1 MDARFS
7 QRSIARIDELVGHAS
22 RASLEPKGL
31 AQRRKLMNS
40 TKKMYI
46 VTGGSSGIGYHLVK
60 RLREASRVVA
70 LARSA
75 EQTDL
80 VDNSVVFGIN
90 TDVRSLQQLLH
101 AKEKMKNAFQIG
113 QIDGLINCA
122 GIGYRQPLLELT
134 EQDYEDVFATNVKGL
149 MFATK
154 TFMDL
159 LKDHTGIICNIS
171 SIAGIKG
178 FSEWSL
184 YSASK
189 FAVEGFTQS
198 IRHELRPRG
207 IRVMC
212 VRPGSVDTPIYEH
225 LSIEEKRDFID
236 PATIAHI
243 IFALLDIP
251 QKAVV
256 EDIFINNSVG
266 DL

>member
-1 MDARFS
+1 
-7 QRSIARIDELVGHAS
+7 
-22 RASLEPKGL
+22 
-31 AQRRKLMNS
+31 MNS
-40 TKKMYI
+40 TKKTYI

-60 RLREASRVVA
+60 RLGEVSRVII

-80 VDNSVVFGIN
+80 VDNSGVLGIN
-90 TDVRSLQQLLH
+90 TDVSSLQQLLQ
-101 AKEKMKNAFQIG
+101 AKEKIKTTFHIG

-122 GIGYRQPLLELT
+122 GIGYRQPLVELT
-134 EQDYEDVFATNVKGL
+134 EQDYEQVFATNVKGL
-149 MFATK
+149 MFATQ
-154 TFMDL
+154 TFLDVL
-159 LKDHTGIICNIS
+159 TNETGIICNIS

-184 YSASK
+184 YCASK

-198 IRHELRPRG
+198 IRYELRPRG
-207 IRVMC
+207 IRVMS
-212 VRPGSVDTPIYEH
+212 VRPGAVDTPIYAH
-225 LSIEEKRDFID
+225 LSSEEKRDFMD
-236 PATIAHI
+236 PATIAQI
-243 IFALLDIP
+243 IVELLALP

>member
-1 MDARFS
+1 
-7 QRSIARIDELVGHAS
+7 
-22 RASLEPKGL
+22 
-31 AQRRKLMNS
+31 MNS
-40 TKKMYI
+40 TKKTYI

-60 RLREASRVVA
+60 RLGEVSRVII

-80 VDNSVVFGIN
+80 VNNSGVFGIN
-90 TDVRSLQQLLH
+90 TDVRSLQQLLQ
-101 AKEKMKNAFQIG
+101 AKEKIQNTFHIG

-122 GIGYRQPLLELT
+122 GIGYRQPLVNLT
-134 EQDYEDVFATNVKGL
+134 EQDYEQVFATNVKGL
-149 MFATK
+149 MFATQ
-154 TFMDL
+154 TFLDVL
-159 LKDHTGIICNIS
+159 INETGIICNIS

-184 YSASK
+184 YCASK

-207 IRVMC
+207 IRVMSI
-212 VRPGSVDTPIYEH
+212 RPGAVDTPIYAH
-225 LSIEEKRDFID
+225 LSSEEKRDFMD
-236 PATIAHI
+236 PATIAQI
-243 IFALLDIP
+243 IVELLALP
-251 QKAVV
+251 QKTVV

>member
-1 MDARFS
+1 MKDSKR
-7 QRSIARIDELVGHAS
+7 
-22 RASLEPKGL
+22 
-31 AQRRKLMNS
+31 
-40 TKKMYI
+40 TYI

-60 RLREASRVVA
+60 RLGEVSRVII

-80 VDNSVVFGIN
+80 VDNAVVFGIN
-90 TDVRSLQQLLH
+90 TDVQSLQQLLH
-101 AKEKMKNAFQIG
+101 AKETITNTFQIE

-134 EQDYEDVFATNVKGL
+134 EQDYDNVFATNVKGL
-149 MFATK
+149 LFATK
-154 TFMDL
+154 TFLDL
-159 LKDHTGIICNIS
+159 LKNNTGIICNIS

-198 IRHELRPRG
+198 IRYELRPRG
-207 IRVMC
+207 IRVMS
-212 VRPGSVDTPIYEH
+212 VRPGSVDTPIYAH
-225 LSIEEKRDFID
+225 LSREEKRDFMD
-236 PATIAHI
+236 PATIAKI
-243 IFALLDIP
+243 IVELLALP
-251 QKAVV
+251 PKAVV

>member
-1 MDARFS
+1 M
-7 QRSIARIDELVGHAS
+7 
-22 RASLEPKGL
+22 
-31 AQRRKLMNS
+31 
-40 TKKMYI
+40 
-46 VTGGSSGIGYHLVK
+46 
-60 RLREASRVVA
+60 SRVII

-80 VDNSVVFGIN
+80 VDNA
-90 TDVRSLQQLLH
+90 DVRSLKQLLH
-101 AKEKMKNAFQIG
+101 AKEKITSTLHIE

-122 GIGYRQPLLELT
+122 GIGYSQPLRELT
-134 EQDYEDVFATNVKGL
+134 EQEYENVLATNVKGL

-154 TFMDL
+154 TFLDL
-159 LKDHTGIICNIS
+159 LKDQTGIICNIS

-184 YSASK
+184 YCASK

-207 IRVMC
+207 IRVMS
-212 VRPGSVDTPIYEH
+212 VRPGSVDTPIYAH

-236 PATIAHI
+236 PATIARI
-243 IFALLDIP
+243 IVELLDIS

-256 EDIFINNSVG
+256 EDIFMNNSVG

>member
-1 MDARFS
+1 M
-7 QRSIARIDELVGHAS
+7 
-22 RASLEPKGL
+22 K
-31 AQRRKLMNS
+31 S
-40 TKKMYI
+40 TNKTYI

-60 RLREASRVVA
+60 KLGEVGRVIL

-90 TDVRSLQQLLH
+90 TDVRSLQQFLH
-101 AKEKMKNAFQIG
+101 AKEKIQNTFHIE

-134 EQDYEDVFATNVKGL
+134 EQDYENVFATNVKGL

-154 TFMDL
+154 TFLDL
-159 LKDHTGIICNIS
+159 LTNDTGIICNIS

-184 YSASK
+184 YCASK

-207 IRVMC
+207 IRVMS
-212 VRPGSVDTPIYEH
+212 VRPGSVDTPIYAY
-225 LSIEEKRDFID
+225 LSREEKRDFID
-236 PATIAHI
+236 PATIATLI
-243 IFALLDIP
+243 SALLDIP

>member
-1 MDARFS
+1 M
-7 QRSIARIDELVGHAS
+7 
-22 RASLEPKGL
+22 K
-31 AQRRKLMNS
+31 S
-40 TKKMYI
+40 TKKNYI

-60 RLREASRVVA
+60 RLGAVSRVII

-80 VDNSVVFGIN
+80 VDNADVFGVN
-90 TDVRSLQQLLH
+90 ADVRSLKQLLH
-101 AKEKMKNAFQIG
+101 AKEKITSTLHIE

-122 GIGYRQPLLELT
+122 GIGYSQPLRELT
-134 EQDYEDVFATNVKGL
+134 EQDYENVFSTNVKGL

-154 TFMDL
+154 TFLDL
-159 LKDHTGIICNIS
+159 LKDQTGIICNIS

-184 YSASK
+184 YCASK
-189 FAVEGFTQS
+189 FAIEGFTQS

-207 IRVMC
+207 IRVMS
-212 VRPGSVDTPIYEH
+212 VRPGSVDTPIYAH
-225 LSIEEKRDFID
+225 LSTEEKRNFID
-236 PATIAHI
+236 PATIARI
-243 IFALLDIP
+243 IVELFDIS

>member
-1 MDARFS
+1 
-7 QRSIARIDELVGHAS
+7 
-22 RASLEPKGL
+22 
-31 AQRRKLMNS
+31 MNR
-40 TKKMYI
+40 TKKTYI

-60 RLREASRVVA
+60 QLAETSNVIA

-75 EQTDL
+75 EHTDL
-80 VDNSVVFGIN
+80 IDHAVVFGVN
-90 TDVRSLQQLLH
+90 TDLRSLQQLLQ
-101 AKEKMKNAFQIG
+101 AKETITKTLQIG

-134 EQDYEDVFATNVKGL
+134 EQDYEQVFATNVKGL
-149 MFATK
+149 MFATC
-154 TFMDL
+154 TFLDV

-178 FSEWSL
+178 FSEWAL

-207 IRVMC
+207 IRVMS
-212 VRPGSVDTPIYEH
+212 VRPGSVDTPIYAH
-225 LSIEEKRDFID
+225 LSPGEKRDFMD
-236 PATIAHI
+236 PATIAMI
-243 IFALLDIP
+243 IVELLAIP
-251 QKAVV
+251 QNAVV
-256 EDIFINNSVG
+256 EDIFINNAVG

>member
-1 MDARFS
+1 
-7 QRSIARIDELVGHAS
+7 
-22 RASLEPKGL
+22 
-31 AQRRKLMNS
+31 
-40 TKKMYI
+40 
-46 VTGGSSGIGYHLVK
+46 VK

-101 AKEKMKNAFQIG
+101 AKEKMKNALQIG

-134 EQDYEDVFATNVKGL
+134 EQDYENVFATNVKGL

-225 LSIEEKRDFID
+225 RGEKRFYRPGNHCSYHFCI
-236 PATIAHI
+236 T
-243 IFALLDIP
+243 
-251 QKAVV
+251 
-256 EDIFINNSVG
+256 
-266 DL
+266 

>member
-1 MDARFS
+1 MS
-7 QRSIARIDELVGHAS
+7 VL
-22 RASLEPKGL
+22 K
-31 AQRRKLMNS
+31 S
-40 TKKMYI
+40 TNKTYI

-60 RLREASRVVA
+60 RLGEVSRVII

-80 VDNSVVFGIN
+80 VDNAVVFGIN

-101 AKEKMKNAFQIG
+101 AKEKIQSTFHFG

-122 GIGYRQPLLELT
+122 GIGYLQPLLELT
-134 EQDYEDVFATNVKGL
+134 EQDFENVFATNVKGL
-149 MFATK
+149 MFTTK

-159 LKDHTGIICNIS
+159 LTNDTGIICNIS

-184 YSASK
+184 YCASK

-207 IRVMC
+207 IRVMS
-212 VRPGSVDTPIYEH
+212 VRPGEVDTPIYAH
-225 LSIEEKRDFID
+225 LSREEKRDFID
-236 PATIAHI
+236 PATIAKI
-243 IFALLDIP
+243 IVDLLDIP

>member
-1 MDARFS
+1 
-7 QRSIARIDELVGHAS
+7 
-22 RASLEPKGL
+22 
-31 AQRRKLMNS
+31 
-40 TKKMYI
+40 
-46 VTGGSSGIGYHLVK
+46 
-60 RLREASRVVA
+60 
-70 LARSA
+70 
-75 EQTDL
+75 
-80 VDNSVVFGIN
+80 
-90 TDVRSLQQLLH
+90 
-101 AKEKMKNAFQIG
+101 
-113 QIDGLINCA
+113 
-122 GIGYRQPLLELT
+122 LELT
-134 EQDYEDVFATNVKGL
+134 EQDYENVFATNVKGL

-154 TFMDL
+154 TFLDL
-159 LKDHTGIICNIS
+159 LTNDSGIICNIS

-184 YSASK
+184 YCASK

-212 VRPGSVDTPIYEH
+212 VQPGSVDTPIYEH
-225 LSIEEKRDFID
+225 LSREEKRDFID

-243 IFALLDIP
+243 IVELLDIP

>member
-1 MDARFS
+1 M
-7 QRSIARIDELVGHAS
+7 
-22 RASLEPKGL
+22 K
-31 AQRRKLMNS
+31 S
-40 TKKMYI
+40 TKKTYI

-60 RLREASRVVA
+60 RLREANRVVA

-75 EQTDL
+75 EQIDL
-80 VDNSVVFGIN
+80 VDNAAVFGIN

-101 AKEKMKNAFQIG
+101 AKEKIKNIFHIG

-122 GIGYRQPLLELT
+122 GIGYSQPLLELT
-134 EQDYEDVFATNVKGL
+134 EQDYENVFATNVKGL
-149 MFATK
+149 MFTTK
-154 TFMDL
+154 TFLDFL
-159 LKDHTGIICNIS
+159 TNDTGIICNIS
-171 SIAGIKG
+171 SNAGIKG

-184 YSASK
+184 YCASK

-212 VRPGSVDTPIYEH
+212 VQPGAVDTPIYAH
-225 LSIEEKRDFID
+225 LSAEEKRDFMD
-236 PATIAHI
+236 PETIAHI
-243 IFALLDIP
+243 IVELLALP
-251 QKAVV
+251 PNAVV

>member
-1 MDARFS
+1 MKD
-7 QRSIARIDELVGHAS
+7 I
-22 RASLEPKGL
+22 
-31 AQRRKLMNS
+31 
-40 TKKMYI
+40 KKTYI

-60 RLREASRVVA
+60 RLGEVSRVII

-90 TDVRSLQQLLH
+90 TDVSSLQQLLH
-101 AKEKMKNAFQIG
+101 AKEKITNTLHIG

-134 EQDYEDVFATNVKGL
+134 EQDYENVFATNVKGL

-154 TFMDL
+154 TFLDS
-159 LKDHTGIICNIS
+159 LKDNTGIICNIS

-178 FSEWSL
+178 FSDWSL

-198 IRHELRPRG
+198 IRHELRNRG
-207 IRVMC
+207 IRVMS
-212 VRPGSVDTPIYEH
+212 VRPGSVDTKIYEH

-236 PATIAHI
+236 PATIAEI
-243 IFALLDIP
+243 IVALLDIP

>member
-1 MDARFS
+1 M
-7 QRSIARIDELVGHAS
+7 
-22 RASLEPKGL
+22 K
-31 AQRRKLMNS
+31 S
-40 TKKMYI
+40 TKKNYI

-60 RLREASRVVA
+60 RLGAVSRVII

-80 VDNSVVFGIN
+80 VDNADVFGVN
-90 TDVRSLQQLLH
+90 ADVRSLKQLLH
-101 AKEKMKNAFQIG
+101 AKEKITSTLHIE

-122 GIGYRQPLLELT
+122 GIGYSQPLGELT
-134 EQDYEDVFATNVKGL
+134 EQDYENVFATNVKGL

-154 TFMDL
+154 TFLDL
-159 LKDHTGIICNIS
+159 LKDQTGIICNIS

-184 YSASK
+184 YCASK
-189 FAVEGFTQS
+189 FAIEGFTQS

-207 IRVMC
+207 IRVMS
-212 VRPGSVDTPIYEH
+212 VRPGSVDTPIYAH

-236 PATIAHI
+236 PNTIARI
-243 IFALLDIP
+243 IVELLDIS